1 MRAGEPLFP
10 PAPVLGV
17 SSAVEKMG
25 EIAHEQWRE
34 NMKRTLTAFSA
45 LVISLG
51 AVTPVL
57 AADSVGTRIALKAT
71 RGVENTTL
79 GFVTE
84 VPKTIYY
91 DSVDH
96 GIPYGT
102 TVGAVRGVA
111 MGVVRTLAGVYEV
124 ATFPVPVPPGY
135 KAVLHPEYPH
145 DVSARTTD

>member
-1 MRAGEPLFP
+1 
-10 PAPVLGV
+10 
-17 SSAVEKMG
+17 
-25 EIAHEQWRE
+25 
-34 NMKRTLTAFSA
+34 MKQTLTAVSA

-51 AVTPVL
+51 VVTPAL
-57 AADSVGTRIALKAT
+57 AADPLGTRIAAKAT
-71 RGVENTTL
+71 RGVENTAL

-96 GIPYGT
+96 GIPYGA

-145 DVSARTTD
+145 EVTTRTTD

>member
-1 MRAGEPLFP
+1 
-10 PAPVLGV
+10 
-17 SSAVEKMG
+17 
-25 EIAHEQWRE
+25 
-34 NMKRTLTAFSA
+34 MKQTLTAFSA

-51 AVTPVL
+51 VATSAV

-96 GIPYGT
+96 GIPYGA
-102 TVGAVRGVA
+102 TVGALHGVA
-111 MGVVRTLAGVYEV
+111 MGVVRTLVGVYEV
-124 ATFPVPVPPGY
+124 ATFPVPVPPSY

-145 DVSARTTD
+145 ELTTRTTD